1 MALYVIL
8 GEVFHFAPEFVTT
21 VCFIYLAF
29 TELLHSY
36 NLKSD
41 TQSLFH
47 KNPFDNKVLN
57 YGFLLSALL
66 TIVVVLLPIPAIQ
79 SAFGTMMIDW
89 WGWLLALGLALLI
102 IPYIELVKLILRHI
116 RKRRMRAYEKK
127 K

>member
-1 MALYVIL
+1 M
-8 GEVFHFAPEFVTT
+8 
-21 VCFIYLAF
+21 
-29 TELLHSY
+29 
-36 NLKSD
+36 
-41 TQSLFH
+41 
-47 KNPFDNKVLN
+47 LN